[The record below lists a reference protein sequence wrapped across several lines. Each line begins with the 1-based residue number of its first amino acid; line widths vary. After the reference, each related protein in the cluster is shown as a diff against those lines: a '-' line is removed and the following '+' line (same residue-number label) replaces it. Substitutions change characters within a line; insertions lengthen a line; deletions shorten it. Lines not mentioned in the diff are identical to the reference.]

1 MRKIFETKR
10 LFLRKLTPNDVDAL
24 LEFFADANAIK
35 YLPATKDIDGVKE

>member
-24 LEFFADANAIK
+24 LEFFADADAMK
-35 YLPATKDIDGVKE
+35 YLSATR